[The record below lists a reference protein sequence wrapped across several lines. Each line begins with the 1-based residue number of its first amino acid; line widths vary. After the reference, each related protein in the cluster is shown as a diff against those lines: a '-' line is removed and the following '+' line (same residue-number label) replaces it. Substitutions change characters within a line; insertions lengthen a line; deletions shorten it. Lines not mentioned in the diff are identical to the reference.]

1 MKEIKLF
8 IKCSYKSETG
18 KGEYTGV
25 LEYNGKT
32 KEIVKKDIISISSNR
47 IMLEGIVDLVNMV
60 KEPCKIE
67 VHTMGMWGAT
77 KVVNKDGT
85 PKVGIT
91 NSKHNSDLKNELRQ
105 ILINNG
111 HILIPIID
119 DKVNKRVVKV
129 TEFNDEDTIL
139 TIMDRVQENYLI
151 SDDSTIPKISL
162 KQISYIKNLYFMNYK
177 VRIDKCIEERL
188 NNINIKGAELVIG
201 FLEYNINKKSNH
213 TTSF

>member
-1 MKEIKLF
+1 MREIKLF

-32 KEIVKKDIISISSNR
+32 KEIVKTDITSISSNR

-67 VHTMGMWGAT
+67 IHTMGAWGAT

-85 PKVGIT
+85 PKIGIV
-91 NSKHNSDLKNELRQ
+91 NSKYNSDLKNELRQ

-111 HILIPIID
+111 HILID
-119 DKVNKRVVKV
+119 RKSVV
-129 TEFNDEDTIL
+129 
-139 TIMDRVQENYLI
+139 
-151 SDDSTIPKISL
+151 
-162 KQISYIKNLYFMNYK
+162 
-177 VRIDKCIEERL
+177 
-188 NNINIKGAELVIG
+188 
-201 FLEYNINKKSNH
+201 
-213 TTSF
+213 